1 MTHPPL
7 FHCSWSKTSGV
18 PLLLHLCFEIS
29 HGKHWKTAARPV
41 PVLQS
46 QSFGLQIMG
55 CREVLFPI
63 NPSGLS
69 PCFRQCA
76 TLLDVVFL
84 MFLIGFWKSFSH
96 WLHWLQRYRKVFS
109 LHVHQSTPFIT
120 ISMMYLLLVSKL
132 GAGNLF
138 HEATFGRQPVT
149 SLGLVLWPID
159 PPTYGGQ
166 MPPALRSSYPAVG

>member
-1 MTHPPL
+1 MVQNVR
-7 FHCSWSKTSGV
+7 CSTTPTSMFWN
-18 PLLLHLCFEIS
+18 LT
-29 HGKHWKTAARPV
+29 WKTLENRSSPRSRFAKSEFWASDHGMSWGV
-41 PVLQS
+41 VS
-46 QSFGLQIMG
+46 NK
-55 CREVLFPI
+55 PI
-63 NPSGLS
+63 GVVT
-69 PCFRQCA
+69 

>member
-69 PCFRQCA
+69 PCFRQWA

-96 WLHWLQRYRKVFS
+96 WLHWLQKGIERCLAFMFINPHHS
-109 LHVHQSTPFIT
+109 SPFLWCIYCLSANWGQV
-120 ISMMYLLLVSKL
+120 IYFMKQPL
-132 GAGNLF
+132 AGNLWRLW
-138 HEATFGRQPVT
+138 AW
-149 SLGLVLWPID
+149 SYGL
-159 PPTYGGQ
+159 
-166 MPPALRSSYPAVG
+166 